1 MKETAFNNRKRK
13 IADHIIVSLRDMGKT
28 LLVLLAATM
37 VGNLF
42 YSLGFTEANII
53 TVYIL
58 GVLIVSVITTNWI
71 CSLLASIVSVFVF
84 NFFFT
89 VPRFTFRFHD
99 TSYPVTFLIMF
110 MASFLTGSLASK
122 LKDNAKQS
130 AEAAYRTQILLNT
143 NPLLQKEMDE
153 TSVISAAAGQ
163 LLKLL
168 KRDIVMYLAQEEG
181 LAEAGVYRIGEG
193 DSSVFFSGKEKAAA
207 EWVLKN
213 KKPAGATTEVMSDAR
228 CLYLA
233 FHVNQRVY
241 GVIGIA
247 MEEKELDSFENDVL
261 LSILGECALALE
273 NIRNAKEKEE
283 AAILARNE
291 QMRANLLRAI
301 SHDLRTPLTSISG
314 NASNLLT
321 NYQKLDD
328 EARSGIFLDIY
339 DDSMWLISLVENL
352 LAVTRIEE
360 DRVKLNQSV
369 ELMDEVILEA
379 LQHVNRKSREHT
391 ICVKSARE
399 LILARMDAKLIVQVI
414 INIVD
419 NAIKYTP
426 PDSVIEINTR
436 EEEGMVVVS
445 ISDDGPGIPD
455 DQKEKVFEMF
465 YTGANKIAD
474 SRRSLGLGLS
484 LCKSIITAHGGT
496 ITLSDHEPTGTVF
509 TFTLPVGEVEL
520 NE

>member
-1 MKETAFNNRKRK
+1 MKEAAHNNRKRK
-13 IADHIIVSLRDMGKT
+13 IADHILISLRDMGKSI
-28 LLVLLAATM
+28 LVLLAVTL
-37 VGNLF
+37 VGYVF

-71 CSLLASIVSVFVF
+71 CSLVASIVSVFVF

-122 LKDNAKQS
+122 LKDNARQS
-130 AEAAYRTQILLNT
+130 AEAAYRTEILLNT
-143 NPLLQKEMDE
+143 NQLLQKKTDE
-153 TSVISAAAGQ
+153 TSVISATAGQ

-168 KRDIVMYLAQEEG
+168 NRTIVMYLVQEDG
-181 LAEAGVYRIGEG
+181 LMEVGIYGIKEEA
-193 DSSVFFSGKEKAAA
+193 SAALFSEKEKTAA

-213 KKPAGATTEVMSDAR
+213 RKPAGATTDIMPDVK

-241 GVIGIA
+241 GVIGIV
-247 MEEKELDSFENDVL
+247 MGEKSLDSFENDVL

-328 EARSGIFLDIY
+328 EARSGIFMDIY

-360 DRVKLNQSV
+360 ERVKLNQSV
-369 ELMDEVILEA
+369 ELMDEVISEA
-379 LQHVNRKSREHT
+379 LQHVNRKIREHT
-391 ICVKSARE
+391 IRVNSSKE
-399 LILARMDAKLIVQVI
+399 LLLARIDVRLIVQVI

-419 NAIKYTP
+419 NAVKYTP
-426 PDSVIEINTR
+426 AGSVIEINTR
-436 EEEGMVVVS
+436 EVDGMVEVS
-445 ISDDGPGIPD
+445 VSDDGPGIPD

-474 SRRSLGLGLS
+474 SRRSLGLGLA
-484 LCKSIITAHGGT
+484 LCKSIIAAHGGS
-496 ITLSDHEPTGTVF
+496 IALSDNHPTGTVF